1 MKVKK
6 HNVMSI
12 IKKLWK
18 RRSDFRSIFSSIL
31 FNFYYLPFK
40 QAIYL
45 PVLLYKPKFIS
56 LKGNVFLSKDS
67 NIRFGMIRLGF
78 PSVSIYPNSG
88 IIFENRGTIIFSG
101 SCFVGN
107 NSAISIAKSGHLRLG
122 DNFRASTT
130 LKLVCY
136 DNINID
142 NNVLLG
148 WDCIIMDTDF
158 HKLTKLS
165 GGCSKGYGSIH
176 IGENCWIAN
185 SCKVLKKSKI
195 PNYSVVTAGSIISGP
210 VDVPEYCVIGSR
222 QRIDVIASGLYHDY
236 FNDIIEYKE

>member
-1 MKVKK
+1 MIVKK
-6 HNVMSI
+6 HKVVSI
-12 IKKLWK
+12 IKKIWK

-40 QAIYL
+40 QAMYL
-45 PVLLYKPKFIS
+45 PILLYKPKFIS
-56 LKGNVFLSKDS
+56 LKGNVFLSEDS

-88 IIFENRGTIIFSG
+88 IIFDNRGTILFNG
-101 SCFVGN
+101 NCFIGN
-107 NSAISIAKSGHLRLG
+107 NSAISIAESGNVRLG

-130 LKLVCY
+130 FKLVCY
-136 DNINID
+136 YDINIEE
-142 NNVLLG
+142 NVLLG

-165 GGCSKGYGSIH
+165 GGYSKGYGSIN
-176 IGENCWIAN
+176 IGNNCWIAN
-185 SCKVLKKSKI
+185 SCKVLKKTRI

-210 VDVPEYCVIGSR
+210 IDFPEYSIIGSK
-222 QRIDVIASGLYHDY
+222 QKMDVIASGLYHDY